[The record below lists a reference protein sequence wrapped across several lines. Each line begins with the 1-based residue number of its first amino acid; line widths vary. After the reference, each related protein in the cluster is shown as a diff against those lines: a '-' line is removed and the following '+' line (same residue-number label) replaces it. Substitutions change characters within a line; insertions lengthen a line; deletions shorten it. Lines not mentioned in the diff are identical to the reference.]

1 MIFHDIAQDLWA
13 AATHQAMIS
22 RSTKIEKDSFKFLFA
37 DEKAQ
42 FLVRDTLE
50 LNEKLINEWKRR

>member
-1 MIFHDIAQDLWA
+1 
-13 AATHQAMIS
+13 MIS

-50 LNEKLINEWKRR
+50 LNEKLINE